1 MNSLTS
7 LEGTQGQPKEIAK
20 YSLVGKIINAFS
32 ELEVSLHAI
41 LKKSGRTDEYLQ
53 NRRFSVLVKTAL
65 FSGIL
70 TTSDIDEISQIQK
83 IRNSVVHGTSQA
95 TQKDVEYVEKF
106 AAYLVQKL
114 SKMKTVTTPP
124 IKIELSVHTDF
135 FQDDYALVIDG
146 NVSMMLPNVP
156 VTVLITEP
164 NGNIVYISQLEI
176 DTKGRFGDT
185 HNINKSLWQKSG
197 KYTITATY
205 GADENNATRIIDYKT
220 TEPELINELQVNASG
235 KFHTVDLMQNVPD
248 LKN

>member
-1 MNSLTS
+1 
-7 LEGTQGQPKEIAK
+7 
-20 YSLVGKIINAFS
+20 
-32 ELEVSLHAI
+32 
-41 LKKSGRTDEYLQ
+41 
-53 NRRFSVLVKTAL
+53 
-65 FSGIL
+65 
-70 TTSDIDEISQIQK
+70 
-83 IRNSVVHGTSQA
+83 
-95 TQKDVEYVEKF
+95 
-106 AAYLVQKL
+106 
-114 SKMKTVTTPP
+114 MKTVTTPP

-235 KFHTVDLMQNVPD
+235 KFHTVYYLMEGGSFAGYATNGTNVLTILTNTFADGKVSFRIPRQLLD
-248 LKN
+248 AKKDGEDDDFFVLVDGEEVDFDEKKNTADRTLTIEFAMGIKEILIVGTTIIGGEALQKNTVKILEGSSTPQK